1 MVTTT
6 YIRFRGTAE
15 FDEIPGQP
23 ARRGLG
29 LGVGLGGFF
38 LQAGAVA
45 GNGPFDGV
53 GQVVQQVP
61 AISDLDGERR
71 AAGCSF

>member
-1 MVTTT
+1 VDL
-6 YIRFRGTAE
+6 G
-15 FDEIPGQP
+15 IPGTGLDCP
-23 ARRGLG
+23 LPLRSRRGRRGLG

-61 AISDLDGERR
+61 AISDLDGERC